1 MSYFLFTR
9 PFEIVIMIV
18 IEFIFDFRGAVM
30 DYYINPSAFSA
41 VFTVPS
47 AIADKHLKLAKGDH
61 IKVILFM
68 FKNMSEELSVEDI
81 VSGTGV
87 GEYDVKEALL
97 YWADT
102 GILLPKSGDIQSA
115 VTDNAKTVTAKSEK
129 PTRSDIA
136 KRGNEDP
143 KIKYLLQETQIK
155 FGRSLKTNEIRT
167 LVWLYDD
174 EGLDVSLI
182 LMIVQFAVSHNRAN
196 IRFIESTAVDW
207 INRGVT
213 DVSVADAELNRLAEA
228 GQAWSIVQSAF
239 GIDKRMPSKKE
250 QELAYKWTA
259 EWHISKELLRC
270 AYDACVNAKSKF
282 SMPYVAK
289 IIENWHEKGYKTPKD
304 IESDEKPNL
313 KNEDGYAAYDLDL
326 FEKMLN
332 SKD

>member
-1 MSYFLFTR
+1 
-9 PFEIVIMIV
+9 
-18 IEFIFDFRGAVM
+18 M
-30 DYYINPSAFSA
+30 DYYINPAAFSA

-102 GILLPKSGDIQSA
+102 GILLPKSGNIQST
-115 VTDNAKTVTAKSEK
+115 VTDSANTVTAKSQK

-143 KIKYLLQETQIK
+143 KIRYLLQETQIRL
-155 FGRSLKTNEIRT
+155 GRSLKTNEIRT

-182 LMIVQFAVSHNRAN
+182 LMIVHFAVTHNRAN

-207 INRGVT
+207 INRGIT

-239 GIDKRMPSKKE
+239 GIEKRMPSKKE
-250 QELAYKWTA
+250 QELAYKWVA
-259 EWHISKELLRC
+259 EWQISKELLRC
-270 AYDACVNAKSKF
+270 AYDACVDTKSKF
-282 SMPYVAK
+282 SIPYVAK
-289 IIENWHEKGYKTPKD
+289 IIENWHGKGFKTPQDVDSDRKPDFEKGG
-304 IESDEKPNL
+304 
-313 KNEDGYAAYDLDL
+313 DGYAAYDLDL